1 MRNQV
6 FLFSNSS
13 THPRST
19 PNNSIPLSTFF
30 YQYKIHLFQII
41 TTLPPFNPLFLYLSN
56 SYQHPSTPLLKS
68 NQNQTTPTDPNIN
81 PTIFHLLTCQLTH
94 SLINQ
99 PHTQS
104 PPHKSFKHA
113 PGRQWW
119 LAERYI
125 LRSLGHMGT
134 VTFSNIPSGSLTR
147 HEGRPEPVS
156 HSSMYYLFIHKSTPH
171 QAFISFSV
179 FLQYFRPYLHNT
191 IQSSIHLSSGCYFS
205 LHFHMASW
213 LHQPINYM
221 IQSFNLLS
229 NYPSIQ
235 QTNPLTILL
244 FIAPSF
250 YPSIQLSIR
259 HLLIHSPVHL
269 SIQPSI
275 LPSTFHASIHPSI
288 LPSTPPSSH
297 PPLHPS
303 IHYLNSG
310 DVLG

>member
-1 MRNQV
+1 MFRDAKSS

-56 SYQHPSTPLLKS
+56 SYQHPSTQLLKS

-156 HSSMYYLFIHKSTPH
+156 HSSMYYLFIHKSTLP
-171 QAFISFSV
+171 
-179 FLQYFRPYLHNT
+179 
-191 IQSSIHLSSGCYFS
+191 SSIH
-205 LHFHMASW
+205 
-213 LHQPINYM
+213 
-221 IQSFNLLS
+221 
-229 NYPSIQ
+229 
-235 QTNPLTILL
+235 PL
-244 FIAPSF
+244 FCF
-250 YPSIQLSIR
+250 
-259 HLLIHSPVHL
+259 
-269 SIQPSI
+269 PSI
-275 LPSTFHASIHPSI
+275 LSAIFTQHYPVIHPSI
-288 LPSTPPSSH
+288 VRLLFQPSFPHGLMASSTH
-297 PPLHPS
+297 
-303 IHYLNSG
+303 
-310 DVLG
+310 